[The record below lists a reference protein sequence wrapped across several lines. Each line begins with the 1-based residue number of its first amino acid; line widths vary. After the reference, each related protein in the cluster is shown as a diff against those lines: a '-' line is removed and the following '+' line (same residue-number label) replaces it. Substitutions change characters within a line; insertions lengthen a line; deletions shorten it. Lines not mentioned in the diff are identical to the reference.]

1 MTYVEDM
8 NHNYCHLEVYAKEN
22 SKATG
27 ALKVLELL
35 NIDIKDSYA
44 FGDGDNDIEILST
57 AGMGMAMANGSVKA
71 RNSAKIVVPSVF
83 EDGVAYGI
91 ENYI

>member
-27 ALKVLELL
+27 ALKV
-35 NIDIKDSYA
+35 
-44 FGDGDNDIEILST
+44 
-57 AGMGMAMANGSVKA
+57 
-71 RNSAKIVVPSVF
+71 
-83 EDGVAYGI
+83 
-91 ENYI
+91 

>member
-35 NIDIKDSYA
+35 NIDIKIA
-44 FGDGDNDIEILST
+44 MPLVMEIMILKFYLQWEWVWQWQ
-57 AGMGMAMANGSVKA
+57 MAV
-71 RNSAKIVVPSVF
+71 
-83 EDGVAYGI
+83 
-91 ENYI
+91 

>member
-44 FGDGDNDIEILST
+44 LVMEIMILRFYLQWEWVWQWQ
-57 AGMGMAMANGSVKA
+57 MAV
-71 RNSAKIVVPSVF
+71 
-83 EDGVAYGI
+83 
-91 ENYI
+91 